1 MNELSHDPLEGSGK
15 YRVVKELGRGGMG
28 EVFLGEHASLGSKVV
43 IKLLHAELSGK
54 SNLVDRMRL
63 EAQACARLNHPNIV
77 RVTDFDSTP
86 SGRPYFVM
94 EYLPGRALSEE
105 AEALGGVVPVDKAID
120 FVCQALD
127 GLATA
132 HAAGLVHRDIKLDN
146 LFVCSPGTQ
155 PGVEQRVKILDF
167 GVAKVLDTQGA
178 GEGDGPAPLM
188 VPTGTGVVVGTPR
201 FFAPEQAR
209 GKPLDHRA
217 DIYAMGLVLYTL
229 LVGRGPFD
237 DAKTILE
244 MAKAHVMTPAPA
256 PSSFA
261 TQAIGPELD
270 AAILRAVAK
279 KPEDRFQ
286 SAAEFAAELR
296 RLVSTGAA
304 TAGAMAS
311 TAYMEPAPSGGG
323 YAATPTAGGYPAA
336 PTAAGYPA
344 APTGAG
350 YSAAAP
356 VGGPTA
362 GPAGGPAG
370 NVTGGEAPTAR
381 MASRS
386 DPNAAPT
393 APLPGDSGVGAAT
406 MGMQGPPPGALIGQ
420 AGDTYP
426 GDGAKRYSHGF
437 AAVVVM
443 LAAMGGAVVA
453 FAILKL
459 M

>member
-28 EVFLGEHASLGSKVV
+28 EVFLGEHSSLGSKVV

-146 LFVCSPGTQ
+146 LFVCSAGTQ

-237 DAKTILE
+237 DATTILE

-286 SAAEFAAELR
+286 SAAEFATELR

-311 TAYMEPAPSGGG
+311 TAYMEPTQSAPTAGG
-323 YAATPTAGGYPAA
+323 YPAAPTAGGYPAA

-344 APTGAG
+344 AP
-350 YSAAAP
+350 
-356 VGGPTA
+356 
-362 GPAGGPAG
+362 AGGPEG
-370 NVTGGEAPTAR
+370 NVTGGEAATAKMPAR
-381 MASRS
+381 P
-386 DPNAAPT
+386 DPNAAAT
-393 APLPGDSGVGAAT
+393 APLPGGSGPGAGGPGSAT
-406 MGMQGPPPGALIGQ
+406 MGMQGPPPGALSGQ
-420 AGDTYP
+420 GAYAGDTFS
-426 GDGAKRYSHGF
+426 GDEAKRYSHGF

-443 LAAMGGAVVA
+443 LSAMGGAVVA